1 MMKTE
6 ETEVNITIWGENFVW
21 ISIISLREVLGVV
34 ATTFVKSIVSGRNL
48 GMRYIFKFSW
58 TLLNDASPQIKD

>member
-6 ETEVNITIWGENFVW
+6 ETEFNITIWGENFVW
-21 ISIISLREVLGVV
+21 ILLISLREVLEAVV
-34 ATTFVKSIVSGRNL
+34 ANFVSGRNL
-48 GMRYIFKFSW
+48 GIGHIFKFSW